1 MNFKI
6 IDPLIGAGS
15 GAAIATLVYFILPGD
30 WNMIPGMIAGGLS
43 GMGISFL
50 LTLILMPFFGA
61 FEVMIPL
68 HIVGMLT
75 GMMVGMVSTL
85 ESTPIFC
92 LTTLGGLTGLTVA
105 IIIYFSNKRHKKRVY
120 NYSKVNQAI

>member
-30 WNMIPGMIAGGLS
+30 WNMIPCMIAGGLS
-43 GMGISFL
+43 GMGIAFF
-50 LTLILMPFFGA
+50 LTLLLMPFFGA

-68 HIVGMLT
+68 HIIGMIT
-75 GMMVGMVSTL
+75 GMMVGMALTL
-85 ESTPIFC
+85 GSTPTLC
-92 LTTLGGLTGLTVA
+92 LTTLGGLTGITVA
-105 IIIYFSNKRHKKRVY
+105 IIIYFSNKKHLSPMR
-120 NYSKVNQAI
+120 NSPTNPL

>member
-30 WNMIPGMIAGGLS
+30 WNMIPCMIAGGLS
-43 GMGISFL
+43 GMGIAFF
-50 LTLILMPFFGA
+50 LTLLLMPFFGA

-68 HIVGMLT
+68 HIIGMIT
-75 GMMVGMVSTL
+75 GMMVGMALTL
-85 ESTPIFC
+85 GSTPTVC
-92 LTTLGGLTGLTVA
+92 LTTLGGLTGITVA
-105 IIIYFSNKRHKKRVY
+105 IIIYFSNKKHLSPMR
-120 NYSKVNQAI
+120 NSPTNPL